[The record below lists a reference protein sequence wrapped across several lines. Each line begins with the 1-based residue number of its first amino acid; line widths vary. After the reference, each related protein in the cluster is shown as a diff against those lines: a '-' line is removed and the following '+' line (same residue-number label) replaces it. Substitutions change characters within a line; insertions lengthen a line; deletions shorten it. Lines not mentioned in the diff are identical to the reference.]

1 MGFGYTSRNRACL
14 GRAQKTRLIGAL
26 LAASCTF
33 ALLPSAAQADEAEP
47 SDKAKEDI
55 VVTGRSTT
63 GTKVDTDI
71 MQVPQAVS
79 IITAQDVK
87 DRAAVNFQDIF
98 RYSAGVQTETQGV
111 DTRGDFM
118 SARGFD
124 TVQYL
129 DGINRMPS
137 FVYGGRMEI
146 FTLERAEVLRGPSSV
161 LYGAG
166 GAGGLFNGVSKRPQ
180 DTFGGEIDLIYGTDD
195 TKQLNLDVTGPIT
208 DGISA
213 RFVGV
218 ARDGNLQQPSQKNNR
233 LVLMPSV
240 TFKPGPDTDIT
251 LIGLYQKD
259 RLGSQTYLPISKTI
273 GADNDS
279 VKISPDTFLGEP
291 GFNHTDTD
299 YKAASLLVTQRFGS
313 NVTFSS
319 NTRYFKTD
327 VDYAEVYGL
336 ATYADAART
345 LVNRA
350 WYVMLQDSKGV
361 ATDNRIAVKVTT
373 GPIEH
378 QLLVGLDYT
387 WFKQSSDQGWGY
399 DLGGFDIYNPTY
411 GQTIPASTFYSPYA
425 TNTQLGVYF
434 QDQMRIWDR
443 VTVVLG
449 GRHDKATSKA
459 NGVQLPDNTAWTFR
473 AGVIGDV
480 TDTVSVYA
488 NYAESFLP
496 VFGQSVRGQVYVP
509 RTGRQYEAGVKF
521 QPFRGALLS
530 AAVFDIR
537 EKNGLQAD
545 PDDIQNT
552 IQSGEVKSR
561 GVEIEG
567 SLRMPGDVNLTA
579 AYTYLDAHNLNADGS
594 NGLQLANLPKH
605 AASIWATK
613 NFALTDKIGARVG
626 GGIRYTG
633 EKVDSFENFTMPS
646 YTLVD
651 AMFEVT
657 YDKWSLGI
665 NASNIFDTTVYTAC
679 NWNPA
684 NTEGYCYLGKDRTV
698 LATLRR
704 SF

>member
-1 MGFGYTSRNRACL
+1 MGTALRGSGTASYRR
-14 GRAQKTRLIGAL
+14 TRTARLTGAL
-26 LAASCTF
+26 LASCTF
-33 ALLPSAAQADEAEP
+33 ALLPGMAQADEAETTG
-47 SDKAKEDI
+47 SGKDEI
-55 VVTGRSTT
+55 VVTGRATT

-71 MQVPQAVS
+71 MQVPQSVS
-79 IITAQDVK
+79 VITAQDVK

-98 RYSAGVQTETQGV
+98 RYSAGVQTESQGV

-137 FVYGGRMEI
+137 FVYGARMDV

-166 GAGGLFNGVSKRPQ
+166 GAGGMFNGVSKRPQ
-180 DTFGGEIDLIYGTDD
+180 ETFGGEIDVIYGTDD
-195 TKQLNLDVTGPIT
+195 TKQINLDVTGPIT
-208 DGISA
+208 EGVSA
-213 RFVGV
+213 RLVGV

-233 LVLMPSV
+233 LLLMPSV
-240 TFKPGPDTDIT
+240 TFKPGPDTEIT
-251 LIGLYQKD
+251 VLGLYQKD

-279 VKISPDTFLGEP
+279 VKVSPDTFLGEP
-291 GFNHTDTD
+291 GYNHTDTD
-299 YKAASLLVTQRFGS
+299 YKAASLLVTQRFGD

-319 NTRYFKTD
+319 NTRYFKND
-327 VDYAEVYGL
+327 IDYAEVYGL
-336 ATYADAART
+336 ATYADTERT

-350 WYVMLQDSKGV
+350 WYVMQQQSKGV
-361 ATDNRIAVKVTT
+361 ATDNRISVKLTT
-373 GPIEH
+373 GPVEH
-378 QLLVGLDYT
+378 QLLFGVDYT
-387 WFKQSSDQGWGY
+387 WFNQSSDQGWGY

-411 GQTIPASTFYSPYA
+411 GQTIPTTTFWSPRT
-425 TNTQLGVYF
+425 TNTQLGFYF
-434 QDQMRIWDR
+434 QDQMRLWDR
-443 VTVVLG
+443 VSVVLG

-459 NGVQLPDNTAWTFR
+459 DGVKLPDNTAWTFR

-480 TDTVSVYA
+480 TDTFSVYA

-496 VFGQSVRGQVYVP
+496 VFGQSVQGQVYVP

-530 AAVFDIR
+530 AAVFDIK
-537 EKNGLQAD
+537 ENNGLQAD
-545 PDDIQNT
+545 PNDIQNI
-552 IQSGEVKSR
+552 IQRGQVKSR
-561 GVEIEG
+561 GVEVEG
-567 SLRMPGDVNLTA
+567 SLRLPGDVNVTA
-579 AYTYLDAHNLNADGS
+579 AYTYLDAHNLNDDGS
-594 NGLQLANLPKH
+594 NGLRLANLPKH
-605 AASIWATK
+605 AASVWGTK

-633 EKVDSFENFTMPS
+633 EKPDSFENFTTPS

-665 NASNIFDTTVYTAC
+665 NASNIFDTTVYTNC
-679 NWNPA
+679 NWDPA
-684 NTEGYCYLGKDRTV
+684 NTEGYCYLGKDRTI

-704 SF
+704 TF

>member
-1 MGFGYTSRNRACL
+1 MGFGYTSRNRACF
-14 GRAQKTRLIGAL
+14 GRGEKTRLIGAL
-26 LAASCTF
+26 LAATCTF
-33 ALLPSAAQADEAEP
+33 ALLPSAAHADEADT
-47 SDKAKEDI
+47 SDQAKDDI

-273 GADNDS
+273 SADNDS
-279 VKISPDTFLGEP
+279 VRISSDTFLGEP

-361 ATDNRIAVKVTT
+361 ATDNRIAVKLTT

-378 QLLVGLDYT
+378 QLLAGLDYT

-425 TNTQLGVYF
+425 TNTQLGFYF

-473 AGVIGDV
+473 AGVIGEV

-646 YTLVD
+646 YTQVD